1 MQKFIYFCGG
11 LMIGVM
17 ILSISKASVPPAGA
31 AIDQRLS
38 EIRVPKEGKI
48 DFDASIK
55 ELSQEES
62 RFKEKLPTFRDSSRL
77 EGPMKRIA
85 AKKYRH

>member
-1 MQKFIYFCGG
+1 MQKYVYFCGG
-11 LMIGVM
+11 MLIGIS

-48 DFDASIK
+48 DFDASIR
-55 ELSQEES
+55 ELSREES
-62 RFKEKLPTFRDSSRL
+62 RFKEKLPTFGEPSRL
-77 EGPMKRIA
+77 EGPMKRIGE
-85 AKKYRH
+85 KKYRH